1 MLDTK
6 FIYDVKI
13 EGLTKYEMVLLV
25 ARRAR
30 QINDM
35 RIALEKKHTI
45 RLIEKEKPT
54 TVAMKEIL
62 AQDLEYEFHTGRRE
76 ERIEQF
82 KRGMKKTL

>member
-1 MLDTK
+1 MIDNK
-6 FIYDVKI
+6 FLYDVKI
-13 EGLTKYEMVLLV
+13 EGLSKYEMVLLV

-35 RIALEKKHTI
+35 RIALEKKHET

-62 AQDLEYEFHTGRRE
+62 SDRLHYEFRTKKQE
-76 ERIEQF
+76 DKTEQF

>member
-13 EGLTKYEMVLLV
+13 EGLSKYELVLLV

-35 RIALEKKHTI
+35 RIALEKKHVI

-62 AQDLEYEFHTGRRE
+62 NNKLEYEFRTEKHE
-76 ERIEQF
+76 ERVEQF

>member
-13 EGLTKYEMVLLV
+13 EGLSKYEIVLLT

-35 RIALEKKHTI
+35 RIALEKKYEV

-54 TVAMKEIL
+54 TVAMRDIL
-62 AQDLEYEFHTGRRE
+62 ANSLEYEFRTGRRE